1 MQVCPS
7 NDAVVVVGN
16 KLISLAVERGSL
28 LNDSLVDI
36 LHIASIFAADVKD
49 SVSKELIFVEGVFE
63 AIGEK
68 LL

>member
-1 MQVCPS
+1 MVW
-7 NDAVVVVGN
+7 
-16 KLISLAVERGSL
+16 LLRTGSL